1 MFFISCILNNFF
13 KKGLI
18 LTFDRFFVTREKM
31 LRLQHENRLLKEK
44 KDAEAEVLQTDN
56 AGLMERIAQ
65 LEAENRC
72 GFCRAAIRNKCVK
85 VPPSTSLTQ
94 QNHREALPQQES
106 VSLVAT
112 MKARLASKPVFAGS
126 LTSSPPR
133 VPNRLNSSVSC
144 SQLSLSSSNN
154 ASKAP
159 VFSPINPPL
168 ISESGSSLSTTTVT
182 TTLSSS
188 SSTAKAV
195 ERLKGAFFAG
205 SSCSVTPATNQSSRV
220 FTRSA
225 SFGYDKALGF
235 ASSSSSSSSSTI
247 LDAAAAGKWANCE
260 SVGKANPRVVSKL
273 ENVGDRN
280 NGGLRLA
287 ALRRESNPTL
297 ISKMTTVEPTSP
309 SSSSIFLH
317 LQQQQHKPPPPPVEA
332 VVITRDSSP
341 RGDETDSGYRIGY
354 DESAPSPVNGGSH
367 YFVEDESLLMEYT
380 GRLHYNKTPD
390 RTRSSLPDDA
400 IEIDSSFH
408 HGGSVDSE
416 SVSVSSFS
424 IISETVASS
433 DRSFEH
439 SESLL
444 LTPRSTTRTGS
455 SMQQDDTVS
464 RKSFGK
470 SLKKRKMFKAAAN
483 AMFSLCGP

>member
-1 MFFISCILNNFF
+1 
-13 KKGLI
+13 
-18 LTFDRFFVTREKM
+18 M

-56 AGLMERIAQ
+56 AGLTERIAQ

-72 GFCRAAIRNKCVK
+72 GFCRAAIRNKCLNN
-85 VPPSTSLTQ
+85 VPPTTTQHNQKSSL
-94 QNHREALPQQES
+94 QEQPP

-112 MKARLASKPVFAGS
+112 IKARLASKPVFAGS
-126 LTSSPPR
+126 LMASPPR
-133 VPNRLNSSVSC
+133 VPNRLNGSASC
-144 SQLSLSSSNN
+144 SQLGFSSSSSSVN
-154 ASKAP
+154 KAP
-159 VFSPINPPL
+159 VLSSLNPL
-168 ISESGSSLSTTTVT
+168 ISESGSSASTVVVT
-182 TTLSSS
+182 TTPSD
-188 SSTAKAV
+188 TAKTV

-205 SSCSVTPATNQSSRV
+205 SNCSMTAATSQSSRV

-235 ASSSSSSSSSTI
+235 ASTSSSSSSSFSSTI
-247 LDAAAAGKWANCE
+247 LDAATAGKWANSE
-260 SVGKANPRVVSKL
+260 SAGNQARLSKL
-273 ENVGDRN
+273 ENVSGCSSGIRFS
-280 NGGLRLA
+280 A
-287 ALRRESNPTL
+287 IRRESDPAVV
-297 ISKMTTVEPTSP
+297 SKMTTAEPKTPSP
-309 SSSSIFLH
+309 SSSIV
-317 LQQQQHKPPPPPVEA
+317 LQQQQPPPPPPVEA

-380 GRLHYNKTPD
+380 GRLRYNKAD

-408 HGGSVDSE
+408 NGGSIDSE

-433 DRSFEH
+433 DRSFEQ

-444 LTPRSTTRTGS
+444 LTPRSTTRS
-455 SMQQDDTVS
+455 SMQQDDTMS
-464 RKSFGK
+464 KKSFGK

>member
-1 MFFISCILNNFF
+1 
-13 KKGLI
+13 
-18 LTFDRFFVTREKM
+18 M

-56 AGLMERIAQ
+56 AGLSERIAQ

-72 GFCRAAIRNKCVK
+72 GFCRAAIRNKCLNN
-85 VPPSTSLTQ
+85 VPPPTTQ
-94 QNHREALPQQES
+94 QIHRESSLHSSEQPS

-112 MKARLASKPVFAGS
+112 IKARLASKPVFAGS
-126 LTSSPPR
+126 LMASPPR
-133 VPNRLNSSVSC
+133 VPNRLNGSASC
-144 SQLSLSSSNN
+144 SQLGLSSSSSSVNN
-154 ASKAP
+154 AP
-159 VFSPINPPL
+159 VLLSSLNPL
-168 ISESGSSLSTTTVT
+168 ISESGSNLSAVAVT
-182 TTLSSS
+182 TTASSS
-188 SSTAKAV
+188 SSWDTAKTV

-205 SSCSVTPATNQSSRV
+205 SNCSVTATTSQSSRV

-235 ASSSSSSSSSTI
+235 ASTSSSSSSSFSSTI
-247 LDAAAAGKWANCE
+247 LDAATAGKWANSE
-260 SVGKANPRVVSKL
+260 SVCNKARLRKL
-273 ENVGDRN
+273 ENASDR
-280 NGGLRLA
+280 GSGLRFA
-287 ALRRESNPTL
+287 ALRRESDPAVV
-297 ISKMTTVEPTSP
+297 SKMTTVEPKTPSP
-309 SSSSIFLH
+309 SSSIV
-317 LQQQQHKPPPPPVEA
+317 LQQQQQQPPPPVEA

-380 GRLHYNKTPD
+380 GRLRYNKAD

-408 HGGSVDSE
+408 HGGSIDSE

-433 DRSFEH
+433 DRSFEQ

-444 LTPRSTTRTGS
+444 LTPRSTTRS
-455 SMQQDDTVS
+455 SMQQDDTLS
-464 RKSFGK
+464 KKSFGK